1 LTDSRRQASVLV
13 VDDVPDNLELLC
25 SMLRSLGHEPRPVPN
40 GHLALSAARSS
51 PPDLVLLDMMMPG
64 MDGYAVLHVL
74 KSDRSLQHI
83 PVIMV
88 SALDE
93 QDGAVRCI
101 EAGADD
107 YLTKPVSEMLLGAR
121 VSAGLQRKR
130 WYDSERELLE
140 RTLTGTVALLTGIL
154 ARVNHTAFDRAVR
167 VHELMQR
174 VATAIAPE
182 SCWEFEIS
190 AMFSQLGC
198 LDIPAATLELAYSGQ
213 PLAPDEQARYD
224 AHPAVGSGLIAAI
237 PRLEGVARNVAYQH
251 KNQDGTGFPD
261 DGVAGRDIPLGARAL
276 RAVLGYDAALVSGAS
291 SLEALGQLA
300 EHLALYDGAILEA
313 LERVVLDAGYEV
325 RAVPAAGLVE
335 GMELMH
341 DVLSTDGEVLVAKG
355 RRVTAIMRER
365 LAHGVSVRQ
374 PILVRA
380 GLPSEPSA

>member
-1 LTDSRRQASVLV
+1 MDDSRRQASILV

-40 GHLALSAARSS
+40 GHLALSAARSA

-93 QDGAVRCI
+93 HDGAVRCI

-107 YLTKPVSEMLLGAR
+107 YLTKPVSEPLLGAR
-121 VSAGLQRKR
+121 VSAGLERKR

-140 RTLTGTVALLTGIL
+140 RTLTGAVGLLTGIL

-167 VHELMQR
+167 VHELVQR
-174 VATAIAPE
+174 VAATVAPE
-182 SCWEFEIS
+182 SSWELEIS

-198 LDIPAATLELAYSGQ
+198 LDIPTATLELAYSRQ
-213 PLAPDEQARYD
+213 PLAPEEQARYD
-224 AHPAVGSGLIAAI
+224 AHPAVGSELIATI

-251 KNQDGTGFPD
+251 KNHDGSGFPD
-261 DGVAGRDIPLGARAL
+261 DDLAGRSIPLGARVL
-276 RAVLGYDAALVSGAS
+276 HAVLDYDALLVSGAS

-300 EHLALYDGAILEA
+300 ERLALYDGAILEA
-313 LERVVLDAGYEV
+313 LEKVVLGGGYEV
-325 RAVPAAGLVE
+325 RAVPASGLIE

-341 DVLSTDGEVLVAKG
+341 DVLSTEGEVLIAKG

-365 LAHGVSVRQ
+365 LAHGGASVRQ
-374 PILVRA
+374 PILVRT
-380 GLPSEPSA
+380 GLTEPPG